1 LYNDYIRTW
10 SARGVSI
17 DNDYVPI
24 RNAGGININ
33 NVYGPLRKT
42 GGFSLMDNNGF
53 KQYKD
58 ASWEHVSHDGHSYE
72 GVGIK
77 FRNSRRHGAI
87 RGLFK
92 GIAFML
98 VAAVSGG
105 ATAAYMIDN
114 KYSNMPLTYGPNNP
128 SLLEQKESNTPTAEL
143 PKNAINKVSESVGP
157 TVVGISNKVETFFGE
172 RSNGSGSGI
181 IFKDDGYI
189 VTNYH
194 VIEGAEK
201 VTIKLANSDKVFNAK
216 FVGAEPTRDI
226 AVIKIDAVNLPVA
239 KFGDSSKVKVGDVAI
254 AIGNPLG
261 QEFAGTVTSGI
272 ISAVNRDITMQD
284 RSGKV
289 TSYKALQTDAAINP
303 GNSGGALVNEAGEI
317 IGINSLKAGASY
329 NAEGMGFAIKINDA
343 SEIIKRIMSGAAPV
357 VPQQGQTQE
366 QPKVVIG
373 ITGRDAI
380 PEDDNGAR
388 GVYVE
393 EVVPDLG
400 AAVAGIRPSDIIVEV
415 EKIKITSMAQLKEIL
430 SKYKAGDTISCKVW
444 RNDKILQMNVTLSDN
459 KQ

>member
-1 LYNDYIRTW
+1 
-10 SARGVSI
+10 
-17 DNDYVPI
+17 
-24 RNAGGININ
+24 
-33 NVYGPLRKT
+33 
-42 GGFSLMDNNGF
+42 MDNNDF

-77 FRNSRRHGAI
+77 FRNNRRHSVV
-87 RGLFK
+87 RGIFK
-92 GIAFML
+92 GITFML

-105 ATAAYMIDN
+105 ATAGYIVDK
-114 KYSNMPLTYGPNNP
+114 KYSGMPLSYGPNNP
-128 SLLEQKESNTPTAEL
+128 SLLEQKENNTPTAEL

-157 TVVGISNKVETFFGE
+157 TVVGISNKIETFFGE

-181 IFKDDGYI
+181 IFKEDGYI

-216 FVGAEPTRDI
+216 FVGAEPSRDI

-261 QEFAGTVTSGI
+261 EEFAGTVTAGI
-272 ISAVNRDITMQD
+272 VSAVNRNITMQE

-289 TSYKALQTDAAINP
+289 TTYDVLQTDAAINP

-317 IGINSLKAGASY
+317 IGINSLKIGTNY
-329 NAEGMGFAIKINDA
+329 NAEGIGFAIKINEA
-343 SEIIKRIMSGAAPV
+343 SEIVKRIMGAGTPA
-357 VPQQGQTQE
+357 VPQQGQSQE

-380 PEDDNGAR
+380 PEDDNGAM

-393 EVVPDLG
+393 EVVPELG
-400 AAVAGIRPSDIIVEV
+400 AAAAGIRPSDIIVEV
-415 EKIKITSMAQLKEIL
+415 EKIKITSMTQLREL
-430 SKYKAGDTISCKVW
+430 LAKYKAGDTVNCKVW
-444 RNDKILQMNVTLSDN
+444 RNGKILQMKVTLSDN